1 MSRFALNALR
11 DKTNFLL
18 IYFPRKEVRANQ
30 AWDIILLCWLYAAVI
45 SEHTEVQEL
54 QWEQSSPSRWG
65 GLIYE
70 SVLMEPLQQ
79 EAGTDLCTYLTL
91 SHEQKMSLHIF
102 AGFRPIAHFVFVA
115 QEKCSSVA
123 FCAISHK
130 SRMWKY
136 LKGERNCSN
145 CNYFANILLAK
156 PNLQSSK
163 LLFQS
168 VGFVK
173 HATEGYPAKI
183 LSKMHSTPM
192 LIMTDQTFQVCDLH
206 ALNRFWAEQELP
218 LATLW
223 LIHAY
228 LGI

>member
-1 MSRFALNALR
+1 MRRVNLWICTDGTPSARSWHRSVHLSN
-11 DKTNFLL
+11 L
-18 IYFPRKEVRANQ
+18 IPWAKSVSSYLCRIQAN
-30 AWDIILLCWLYAAVI
+30 C
-45 SEHTEVQEL
+45 S
-54 QWEQSSPSRWG
+54 G
-65 GLIYE
+65 
-70 SVLMEPLQQ
+70 SVACLDSASTP
-79 EAGTDLCTYLTL
+79 
-91 SHEQKMSLHIF
+91 
-102 AGFRPIAHFVFVA
+102 VFVA

-145 CNYFANILLAK
+145 CNFFAKILLAK
-156 PNLQSSK
+156 PNLQNSK